1 MRKKNF
7 ALMMAGILCSSIFMS
22 GCGKAADIAP
32 EVASDSE
39 DEEDDPEED
48 EGSGE
53 DSANEEEQSA
63 QKPAIVK
70 EIDDETLAS
79 QVDIFLADREDW
91 VIPAGEAVNYDS
103 TFYCLNDLNF
113 NGRADLIAGGWSG
126 ATNMS
131 FVNIYEINEE
141 ENGFDLLEWSFSG
154 LDEDKKPVP
163 DFSVSDYVQ
172 GYFDKNTG
180 TAHFLF
186 TDYYLNSFSDGGTR
200 HCDVYISD
208 NTVNSQVFAMSR
220 SQGSDGDEVD
230 KYYDLS
236 GEITEGEFY
245 STLYF
250 HAYSTGLTD
259 FMLGFYY
266 GDSSNSWNSS
276 PVEYMSSDELRDILT
291 DSYLCFAGKLDF
303 SSFCERYRV
312 ADSSRTPEELFEL
325 SVGDWELYMSDTEG
339 DITYYEEDD
348 EHYSTLEI
356 RDDWTLHLTERP
368 GSGDEYTIDMNMFE
382 HGDGT
387 VMGSFVPASGDG
399 MYYDDMVIS
408 IVDIN
413 EDGLL
418 VLTTDTWKDNSYMG
432 GSTWYFRRS
441 E

>member
-1 MRKKNF
+1 
-7 ALMMAGILCSSIFMS
+7 MMAGILCSSVFMS
-22 GCGKAADIAP
+22 GCGMGT
-32 EVASDSE
+32 ASETETSDESE
-39 DEEDDPEED
+39 DDEEDEDDDSEED
-48 EGSGE
+48 AESDE
-53 DSANEEEQSA
+53 DPAKEEEQSV

-70 EIDDETLAS
+70 EIDDETLAA

-91 VIPAGEAVNYDS
+91 VIPADKAIEYDS

-126 ATNMS
+126 AANMS
-131 FVNIYEINEE
+131 FINIYEINEE
-141 ENGFDLLEWSFSG
+141 ENGVDLLEWSFSG

-163 DFSVSDYVQ
+163 DVSVSDYVQ

-180 TAHFLF
+180 TAHFIF
-186 TDYYLNSFSDGGTR
+186 TDFYLNSFSDGGVR
-200 HCDVYISD
+200 YCDVSISD

-230 KYYDLS
+230 KFYDLS
-236 GEITEGEFY
+236 GEITEEEFY
-245 STLYF
+245 TAVYF
-250 HAYSTGLTD
+250 HAVSTGLSD

-266 GDSSNSWNSS
+266 GDSSNSWNGSA
-276 PVEYMSSDELRDILT
+276 VEDMNSDELKDILT
-291 DSYLCFAGKLDF
+291 DSYMCFAGKLDY

-312 ADSSRTPEELFEL
+312 ADSSRTPEELFEF
-325 SVGDWELYMSDTEG
+325 SIGNWGLYMSDTEG

-348 EHYSTLEI
+348 EHYSILEI

-368 GSGDEYTIDMNMFE
+368 GAGDEYTIDMNMFE

-387 VMGSFVPASGDG
+387 VMGSFTPASGDG

-408 IVDIN
+408 IVDVN

-418 VLTTDTWKDNSYMG
+418 VLTTDTWKNSSYMG
-432 GSTWYFRRS
+432 GSTWYFQRID
-441 E
+441 